1 MDNEEEEDEVI
12 FGQAASEIC
21 KEDLGAMWIVVDNN
35 MLLTGGTDIKPH
47 CMSSFYR
54 SFLTLR
60 TANKLTGVLY

>member
-1 MDNEEEEDEVI
+1 MDNEEEDEVI

-21 KEDLGAMWIVVDNN
+21 KEHLGAMLIVRDNN
-35 MLLTGGTDIKPH
+35 MVLTGGTDIKPH

-54 SFLTLR
+54 SFLTLH